1 MRTDEG
7 GSVHPLLTI
16 EHLTKA
22 FPGQV
27 ALDDVQLTVNV
38 GSTHALV
45 GQNGSGKST
54 LIKVLTINDS
64 ITRQG

>member
-1 MRTDEG
+1 MG
-7 GSVHPLLTI
+7 ILLKI
-16 EHLTKA
+16 HRLTKM

-27 ALDDVQLTVNV
+27 ALEDVDLEIQT

-54 LIKVLTINDS
+54 LI
-64 ITRQG
+64 